1 MSATKNILVTGG
13 AGFIGSHTA
22 VELINNGFTPVV
34 VDDYRNSDQRMIQG
48 VNSITN
54 SEVIVRE
61 IDICELDKFKEVFEE
76 FQFEGI
82 IHFAA
87 YKAVGESV
95 EKPLDYYRNNILGLV
110 NCLQLAI
117 EFNIRNVVFSS
128 SCTIYGEP
136 EGVKT
141 VTEESPIQPANSPYG
156 NTKQIGE
163 QIIRDLILSGADIR
177 IINLRYFNPVGAH
190 KSSVIG
196 ELPIGTPNNL
206 FPFIMQTGIGK
217 LEELSV
223 FGNDYNTPDGTC
235 VRDYIHVSDVADAHV
250 KALDWLLEQ
259 PGRFVE
265 NINIGTG
272 TGTSVLEI
280 IKTFEKVSGLKLH
293 WKFAARR
300 AGDVEEIYANVE
312 KSRSLLNWKA
322 TRTVMDAVQDA
333 WNWEKKLNN
342 D

>member
-1 MSATKNILVTGG
+1 MSTTKTILVTGG

-34 VDDYRNSDQRMIQG
+34 VDDYRNSDRRIIEG

-54 SEVIVRE
+54 TDVIVCE
-61 IDICELDKFKEVFEE
+61 IDICELDKLKEVFEE
-76 FQFEGI
+76 FQFDGI

-110 NCLQLAI
+110 NCLQLAV

-136 EGVKT
+136 QGVKT

-163 QIIRDLILSGADIR
+163 EIIRDLILSGADIK
-177 IINLRYFNPVGAH
+177 IMNLRYFNPVGAH
-190 KSSVIG
+190 KSSIIG
-196 ELPIGTPNNL
+196 EFPIGTPNNL

-223 FGNDYNTPDGTC
+223 FGNDYNTHDGTC
-235 VRDYIHVSDVADAHV
+235 IRDYIHVSDVADAHV
-250 KALDWLLEQ
+250 NGLDWLMEQ
-259 PGRFVE
+259 KGGFVE
-265 NINIGTG
+265 DINIGTG
-272 TGTSVLEI
+272 NGTSVLEI
-280 IKTFEKVSGLKLH
+280 INTFEEVSGLKLR

-300 AGDVEEIYANVE
+300 AGDAEEIYANVE

-333 WNWEKKLNN
+333 WNWEQKLNN